1 MKKIKIEL
9 SEYNPYWEEQFVYEK
24 NRIVDAL
31 GNKVDGIEHI
41 GSTSIRGYCVLIE
54 RTLNLM

>member
-1 MKKIKIEL
+1 MKNIKVVL
-9 SEYNPYWEEQFVYEK
+9 SEYNPYWEEQYAYEK

-31 GNKVDGIEHI
+31 GNKVVGMKHI
-41 GSTSIRGYCVLIE
+41 GSTSIRGNCVLIE

>member
-31 GNKVDGIEHI
+31 GNKVIGIEN
-41 GSTSIRGYCVLIE
+41 RIE
-54 RTLNLM
+54 NYYF